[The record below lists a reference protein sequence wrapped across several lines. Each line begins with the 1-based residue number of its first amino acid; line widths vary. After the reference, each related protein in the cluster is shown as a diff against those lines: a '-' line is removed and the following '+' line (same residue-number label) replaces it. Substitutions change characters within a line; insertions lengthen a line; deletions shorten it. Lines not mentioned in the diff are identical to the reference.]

1 MEFMTAS
8 YYDLW
13 IEDDNSLIEFMTT
26 SYYDS
31 WIEDDNS

>member
-13 IEDDNSLIEFMTT
+13 IEDNSLIEFMTT